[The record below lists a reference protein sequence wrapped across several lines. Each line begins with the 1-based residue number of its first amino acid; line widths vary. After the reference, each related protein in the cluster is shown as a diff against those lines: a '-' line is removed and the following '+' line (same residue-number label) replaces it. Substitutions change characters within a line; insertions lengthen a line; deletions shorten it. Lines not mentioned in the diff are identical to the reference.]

1 MRAVRAV
8 GCIAALCP
16 PFARPAEVAQPAAG
30 PTPRSHE
37 RPPAARPR
45 GTSCD
50 LDGPERRVA
59 CPGDASGSC
68 PARLPSSH
76 ERPPT
81 ARPRG
86 TSCDLGGPE
95 RRVARPGDASGSCP
109 VRLPTSHN
117 PPPGHRRGR
126 TNGRSALAPAAHRAT
141 STDASG
147 TSCDIDT
154 GPCGQHG
161 PCGTAGRRDRG
172 AHPGPSGRAARRR
185 QASGSSGASAAGFG
199 ASSWV
204 ATTRGDSDMKRR
216 TSRSTMMSAGRS
228 GRVRYSPSRDVS
240 RDSAT

>member
-1 MRAVRAV
+1 MRGVHAV

-76 ERPPT
+76 EPPPT

-126 TNGRSALAPAAHRAT
+126 TNGRRPPAQPAHRAT
-141 STDASG
+141 STDTSG
-147 TSCDIDT
+147 TSCDL
-154 GPCGQHG
+154 
-161 PCGTAGRRDRG
+161 GRSRRG
-172 AHPGPSGRAARRR
+172 RSSDGRPRRR